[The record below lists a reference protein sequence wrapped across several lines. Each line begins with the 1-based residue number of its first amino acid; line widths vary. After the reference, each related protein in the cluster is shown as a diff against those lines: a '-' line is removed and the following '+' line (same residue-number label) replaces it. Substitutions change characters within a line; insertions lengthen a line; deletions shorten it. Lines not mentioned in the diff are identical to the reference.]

1 MAIGKLKPT
10 LVNAKCS
17 IKFPETEF
25 TLHTANTW
33 STIPQNALHQM
44 KTTLM
49 VSPFSGVLL

>member
-10 LVNAKCS
+10 SVNAKCS
-17 IKFPETEF
+17 MKFPETEF
-25 TLHTANTW
+25 TLHTANTR